1 MATNFF
7 NTKWSNRQPLEKI
20 LILGGTGGI
29 LIFIALNRKKWI
41 KAIKDRRDKQTYNDD
56 LDILES
62 AGKKATYLDS
72 QYIIFANALYQ
83 AMNSSA
89 FDWGTDEVG
98 VGKIMYKMKNDA
110 DVNKLITAFGKKD
123 GYDLSEWI
131 TGDFDS
137 ETDKDMYVNAP
148 LRANKIK
155 YQF

>member
-7 NTKWSNRQPLEKI
+7 NTKWSNRTPLERYI
-20 LILGGTGGI
+20 ILGGTGGL
-29 LIFIALNRKKWI
+29 LIFVALNRKKWI
-41 KAIKDRRDKQTYNDD
+41 AAIKARRDRAIYEDD
-56 LDILES
+56 LGILT
-62 AGKKATYLDS
+62 GGGDKATYLDS
-72 QYIIFANALYQ
+72 QYIIFANSLYQ

-89 FDWGTDEVG
+89 FDWGTDETTVG
-98 VGKIMYKMKNDA
+98 SIMYKMKNDI

-131 TGDFDS
+131 TGDFSS
-137 ETDKDMYVNAP
+137 EAKDMYVNAP

>member
-7 NTKWSNRQPLEKI
+7 QTKWSNRQPLEKI

-29 LIFIALNRKKWI
+29 LLFVALNRKKWI
-41 KAIKDRRDKQTYNDD
+41 AAFKARQQQQTYSGD
-56 LDILES
+56 LDILTNK
-62 AGKKATYLDS
+62 GQKATYLDS

-89 FDWGTDEVG
+89 FDWGTDEVS
-98 VGKIMYKMKNDA
+98 VGKIMYKMKNDI
-110 DVNKLITAFGKKD
+110 DVNKLITAFDRKD
-123 GYDLSEWI
+123 GDDLSAWI
-131 TGDFDS
+131 TGDFS
-137 ETDKDMYVNAP
+137 AEDKEMYINAP

>member
-7 NTKWSNRQPLEKI
+7 QTKWSNRRPLEKI

-41 KAIKDRRDKQTYNDD
+41 KAIKDRRDKQTYTED

-62 AGKKATYLDS
+62 DGKKATYLDS
-72 QYIIFANALYQ
+72 QYLIFANSLFQ
-83 AMNSSA
+83 AMDSSA
-89 FDWGTDEVG
+89 FDWGTDETTVG
-98 VGKIMYKMKNDA
+98 SIMYKMKNDI

-131 TGDFDS
+131 TGDFSS
-137 ETDKDMYVNAP
+137 EAKDMYVNAP

>member
-7 NTKWSNRQPLEKI
+7 QTKWSERQPLEKI
-20 LILGGTGGI
+20 LILTGTGGI
-29 LIFIALNRKKWI
+29 LIFVALNRKKWI
-41 KAIKDRRDKQTYNDD
+41 AAIKARRERAIYEDD
-56 LDILES
+56 LGILT
-62 AGKKATYLDS
+62 GGGDKATYLDS
-72 QYIIFANALYQ
+72 QYIIFANSLYQ

-89 FDWGTDEVG
+89 FDWGTDETTVG
-98 VGKIMYKMKNDA
+98 SIMYKMKNDI

-131 TGDFDS
+131 TGDFSS
-137 ETDKDMYVNAP
+137 EAKDMYVNAP